1 MFEKIQNDYIQAM
14 KNKETLKKSA
24 LNYLIAQIKN
34 KKIELQRD
42 PNDEEII
49 SIIKKEVKSLNEAI
63 SFLEK
68 ANKPEELQ
76 EEKEKKLILEHYLPA
91 TLNEEQTK
99 TLIVATIS
107 KLNITDLKTQRGLLM
122 KELMATHK
130 AELDTALLNS
140 LINTMLYSFIYI
152 QIQDEKNKNPDYLI
166 TITLTT
172 WKYFFCSRC

>member
-76 EEKEKKLILEHYLPA
+76 EEKEKKQILENYLPA

-107 KLNITDLKTQRGLLM
+107 KLNITNLKTQRGLLM
-122 KELMATHK
+122 KELMAAHK
-130 AELDTALLNS
+130 TELDPALLNS
-140 LINTMLYSFIYI
+140 LINTML
-152 QIQDEKNKNPDYLI
+152 
-166 TITLTT
+166 
-172 WKYFFCSRC
+172 

>member
-1 MFEKIQNDYIQAM
+1 MFEKIQKDYIQAM

-76 EEKEKKLILEHYLPA
+76 EENEKKLILEHYLPA
-91 TLNEEQTK
+91 NLNEEQTK
-99 TLIVATIS
+99 SLIESAIRN
-107 KLNITDLKTQRGLLM
+107 LNITDLKTQRGLLI

-130 AELDTALLNS
+130 TELDPALLNS
-140 LINTMLYSFIYI
+140 LINTML
-152 QIQDEKNKNPDYLI
+152 
-166 TITLTT
+166 
-172 WKYFFCSRC
+172 

>member
-1 MFEKIQNDYIQAM
+1 M
-14 KNKETLKKSA
+14 KNKEILKKSA

-34 KKIELQRD
+34 KKIELKRD
-42 PNDEEII
+42 PNDEEIVAL
-49 SIIKKEVKSLNEAI
+49 IKKEVKSLNEAI

-76 EEKEKKLILEHYLPA
+76 EEKEKKLILESYLPA

-130 AELDTALLNS
+130 TELDPALLNS
-140 LINTMLYSFIYI
+140 LINTML
-152 QIQDEKNKNPDYLI
+152 
-166 TITLTT
+166 
-172 WKYFFCSRC
+172 

>member
-42 PNDEEII
+42 PNNEEII
-49 SIIKKEVKSLNEAI
+49 SLIKKEVKSLNEAI

-99 TLIVATIS
+99 SLIEAAIRN
-107 KLNITDLKTQRGLLM
+107 LNITDLKTQRGLLM
-122 KELMATHK
+122 KELMAAHK
-130 AELDTALLNS
+130 TELDPALLNS
-140 LINTMLYSFIYI
+140 LINTML
-152 QIQDEKNKNPDYLI
+152 
-166 TITLTT
+166 
-172 WKYFFCSRC
+172 

>member
-1 MFEKIQNDYIQAM
+1 MFNKIQNDYIQAM
-14 KNKETLKKSA
+14 KNKEALKKSA

-34 KKIELQRD
+34 KKIKLQRD

-76 EEKEKKLILEHYLPA
+76 EEKEKKLILENYLPA

-122 KELMATHK
+122 KELMAAHK
-130 AELDTALLNS
+130 TELDPALLNS
-140 LINTMLYSFIYI
+140 LINTML
-152 QIQDEKNKNPDYLI
+152 
-166 TITLTT
+166 
-172 WKYFFCSRC
+172 

>member
-1 MFEKIQNDYIQAM
+1 MFEKIQKDYIWAM

-49 SIIKKEVKSLNEAI
+49 SVIKKEVKSLNEAI

-76 EEKEKKLILEHYLPA
+76 EEKEKKLILENYLPA

-99 TLIVATIS
+99 SLIEAAIRN
-107 KLNITDLKTQRGLLM
+107 LNITDLKTQRGLIM
-122 KELMATHK
+122 KELMAAHK
-130 AELDTALLNS
+130 TELDPALLNS
-140 LINTMLYSFIYI
+140 LINTML
-152 QIQDEKNKNPDYLI
+152 
-166 TITLTT
+166 
-172 WKYFFCSRC
+172 

>member
-1 MFEKIQNDYIQAM
+1 MFKKIQNDYIQAM
-14 KNKETLKKSA
+14 KDKEILKKSA

-42 PNDEEII
+42 PNDEEIVA
-49 SIIKKEVKSLNEAI
+49 IIKKEVKSLNEAI

-76 EEKEKKLILEHYLPA
+76 EEKEKKLILESYLPT
-91 TLNEEQTK
+91 TLDEEQTK
-99 TLIVATIS
+99 ALIVATIS

-140 LINTMLYSFIYI
+140 LINTML
-152 QIQDEKNKNPDYLI
+152 
-166 TITLTT
+166 
-172 WKYFFCSRC
+172 

>member
-1 MFEKIQNDYIQAM
+1 M
-14 KNKETLKKSA
+14 KNKEILKKSA

-42 PNDEEII
+42 PNDEEIVAL
-49 SIIKKEVKSLNEAI
+49 IKKEVKSLNEAI

-76 EEKEKKLILEHYLPA
+76 EEKEKKLVLESYLPA
-91 TLNEEQTK
+91 TLDEEQTK
-99 TLIVATIS
+99 ALIVATIS

-140 LINTMLYSFIYI
+140 LINTML
-152 QIQDEKNKNPDYLI
+152 
-166 TITLTT
+166 
-172 WKYFFCSRC
+172 

>member
-1 MFEKIQNDYIQAM
+1 MFKKIQNDYIQVM
-14 KNKETLKKSA
+14 KDKEILKKSA

-42 PNDEEII
+42 PNDEEIVA
-49 SIIKKEVKSLNEAI
+49 IIKKEVKSLNEAI

-122 KELMATHK
+122 KELMAAHK
-130 AELDTALLNS
+130 TELDPALLNS
-140 LINTMLYSFIYI
+140 LINTML
-152 QIQDEKNKNPDYLI
+152 
-166 TITLTT
+166 
-172 WKYFFCSRC
+172 

>member
-1 MFEKIQNDYIQAM
+1 MFKKIQNDYIQAM

-49 SIIKKEVKSLNEAI
+49 SLIKKEVKSLNEAI

-99 TLIVATIS
+99 SLIEAAIRN
-107 KLNITDLKTQRGLLM
+107 LNITDLKTQRGLLM
-122 KELMATHK
+122 KELMAAHK
-130 AELDTALLNS
+130 TELDPALLNS
-140 LINTMLYSFIYI
+140 LINTML
-152 QIQDEKNKNPDYLI
+152 
-166 TITLTT
+166 
-172 WKYFFCSRC
+172 

>member
-14 KNKETLKKSA
+14 KNKEILKKSA

-49 SIIKKEVKSLNEAI
+49 SLIKKEVKSLNEAI

-76 EEKEKKLILEHYLPA
+76 EEKEKKLILENYLPA

-130 AELDTALLNS
+130 TELDPALLNS
-140 LINTMLYSFIYI
+140 LINTML
-152 QIQDEKNKNPDYLI
+152 
-166 TITLTT
+166 
-172 WKYFFCSRC
+172 

>member
-1 MFEKIQNDYIQAM
+1 MFEKIQKDYIQAM

-76 EEKEKKLILEHYLPA
+76 EEKEKKLVLEDYLPA

-99 TLIVATIS
+99 SLIESAIRN
-107 KLNITDLKTQRGLLM
+107 LNITDLKTQRGLLM

-130 AELDTALLNS
+130 TELDPALLNS
-140 LINTMLYSFIYI
+140 LINTML
-152 QIQDEKNKNPDYLI
+152 
-166 TITLTT
+166 
-172 WKYFFCSRC
+172 

>member
-1 MFEKIQNDYIQAM
+1 MFNKIQNDYIQAM

-76 EEKEKKLILEHYLPA
+76 EENEKKLILEHYLPA
-91 TLNEEQTK
+91 NLNEEQTK
-99 TLIVATIS
+99 SLIESAIRN
-107 KLNITDLKTQRGLLM
+107 LNITDLKTQRGLLM

-130 AELDTALLNS
+130 TELDPVLLNS
-140 LINTMLYSFIYI
+140 LVNTML
-152 QIQDEKNKNPDYLI
+152 
-166 TITLTT
+166 
-172 WKYFFCSRC
+172 

>member
-49 SIIKKEVKSLNEAI
+49 SLIKKEVKSLNEAI

-68 ANKPEELQ
+68 ANKLE
-76 EEKEKKLILEHYLPA
+76 EEKEKKLILENYLPA
-91 TLNEEQTK
+91 TLNEEQIK
-99 TLIVATIS
+99 SLIESAIRN
-107 KLNITDLKTQRGLLM
+107 LNITDLKTQRGLLM

-130 AELDTALLNS
+130 TELDPALLNA
-140 LINTMLYSFIYI
+140 LINTML
-152 QIQDEKNKNPDYLI
+152 
-166 TITLTT
+166 
-172 WKYFFCSRC
+172 

>member
-49 SIIKKEVKSLNEAI
+49 SVIKKEVKSLNEAI

-76 EEKEKKLILEHYLPA
+76 EEKEKKLILENYLPA

-99 TLIVATIS
+99 SLIEAAIRN
-107 KLNITDLKTQRGLLM
+107 LNITDLKTQRGLLM
-122 KELMATHK
+122 KELMAAHK
-130 AELDTALLNS
+130 TELDPALLNS
-140 LINTMLYSFIYI
+140 LINTML
-152 QIQDEKNKNPDYLI
+152 
-166 TITLTT
+166 
-172 WKYFFCSRC
+172 

>member
-14 KNKETLKKSA
+14 KNKEILKKSA

-42 PNDEEII
+42 PNNEEIM
-49 SIIKKEVKSLNEAI
+49 SLSKKEVKFLNEAI

-99 TLIVATIS
+99 SLIEAAIRN
-107 KLNITDLKTQRGLLM
+107 LNITDLKTQRGLLM
-122 KELMATHK
+122 KELMAAHK
-130 AELDTALLNS
+130 TELDPALLNS
-140 LINTMLYSFIYI
+140 LINTML
-152 QIQDEKNKNPDYLI
+152 
-166 TITLTT
+166 
-172 WKYFFCSRC
+172 

>member
-1 MFEKIQNDYIQAM
+1 M
-14 KNKETLKKSA
+14 KNKEILKKSA

-42 PNDEEII
+42 PNDEEIVAL
-49 SIIKKEVKSLNEAI
+49 IKKEVKFLNEAI

-76 EEKEKKLILEHYLPA
+76 EEKEKKLILESYLPA
-91 TLNEEQTK
+91 TLDEEQTK
-99 TLIVATIS
+99 ALIVATIS

-140 LINTMLYSFIYI
+140 LINTML
-152 QIQDEKNKNPDYLI
+152 
-166 TITLTT
+166 
-172 WKYFFCSRC
+172 

>member
-14 KNKETLKKSA
+14 KNKEILKKSA

-42 PNDEEII
+42 PNDEEIVAL
-49 SIIKKEVKSLNEAI
+49 IKKEVKSLNEAI

-76 EEKEKKLILEHYLPA
+76 EEKEKKLILESYLPA
-91 TLNEEQTK
+91 TLDEEQTK
-99 TLIVATIS
+99 ALIVATIS

-140 LINTMLYSFIYI
+140 LINTML
-152 QIQDEKNKNPDYLI
+152 
-166 TITLTT
+166 
-172 WKYFFCSRC
+172 

>member
-1 MFEKIQNDYIQAM
+1 MFEKIQKDYIWAM

-42 PNDEEII
+42 PNDEEIVA
-49 SIIKKEVKSLNEAI
+49 IIKKEVKSLNEAI

-122 KELMATHK
+122 KELMAAHK
-130 AELDTALLNS
+130 TELDPALLNS
-140 LINTMLYSFIYI
+140 LINTML
-152 QIQDEKNKNPDYLI
+152 
-166 TITLTT
+166 
-172 WKYFFCSRC
+172 

>member
-1 MFEKIQNDYIQAM
+1 MFEKIQTDYIQAM
-14 KNKETLKKSA
+14 KDKETLKKSA

-49 SIIKKEVKSLNEAI
+49 SLIKKEVKSLNEAI
-63 SFLEK
+63 SFLDK
-68 ANKPEELQ
+68 ATKPEELQ
-76 EEKEKKLILEHYLPA
+76 EEKEKKLILENYLPA

-122 KELMATHK
+122 KELMAAHK
-130 AELDTALLNS
+130 TELDPALLNS
-140 LINTMLYSFIYI
+140 LINTML
-152 QIQDEKNKNPDYLI
+152 
-166 TITLTT
+166 
-172 WKYFFCSRC
+172 

>member
-14 KNKETLKKSA
+14 KNKEILKKSA

-49 SIIKKEVKSLNEAI
+49 SLIKKEIKSLNEAI

-68 ANKPEELQ
+68 ANKAEELQ
-76 EEKEKKLILEHYLPA
+76 EEKEKKLILENYLPA

-99 TLIVATIS
+99 ALIVATIS

-140 LINTMLYSFIYI
+140 LINTML
-152 QIQDEKNKNPDYLI
+152 
-166 TITLTT
+166 
-172 WKYFFCSRC
+172 

>member
-1 MFEKIQNDYIQAM
+1 M
-14 KNKETLKKSA
+14 KDKETLKKSA

-42 PNDEEII
+42 PNNEEIVAL
-49 SIIKKEVKSLNEAI
+49 IKKEVKSLNEAI

-122 KELMATHK
+122 KELMAAHK
-130 AELDTALLNS
+130 TELDPALINS
-140 LINTMLYSFIYI
+140 LINTML
-152 QIQDEKNKNPDYLI
+152 
-166 TITLTT
+166 
-172 WKYFFCSRC
+172 

>member
-1 MFEKIQNDYIQAM
+1 MVEKIQNDYIQAM
-14 KNKETLKKSA
+14 KDKEILKKSA

-76 EEKEKKLILEHYLPA
+76 EEKEKKLILESYLPA
-91 TLNEEQTK
+91 MLDEEQTK
-99 TLIVATIS
+99 SLIENAIRN
-107 KLNITDLKTQRGLLM
+107 LNITDLKTQRGLLM
-122 KELMATHK
+122 KELIATHK
-130 AELDTALLNS
+130 TELDPALLNS
-140 LINTMLYSFIYI
+140 LINTML
-152 QIQDEKNKNPDYLI
+152 
-166 TITLTT
+166 
-172 WKYFFCSRC
+172 

>member
-1 MFEKIQNDYIQAM
+1 MFEKIQKDYIWAM

-42 PNDEEII
+42 PNDEEIVA
-49 SIIKKEVKSLNEAI
+49 IIKKEVKSLNEAI

-76 EEKEKKLILEHYLPA
+76 EEKEKKLILESYLPA
-91 TLNEEQTK
+91 TLDEEQTK
-99 TLIVATIS
+99 ALIVATIS

-140 LINTMLYSFIYI
+140 LINTML
-152 QIQDEKNKNPDYLI
+152 
-166 TITLTT
+166 
-172 WKYFFCSRC
+172 

>member
-1 MFEKIQNDYIQAM
+1 MFEKIQKDYIWAM
-14 KNKETLKKSA
+14 KNKEILKKSA

-42 PNDEEII
+42 PNDEEIVAL
-49 SIIKKEVKSLNEAI
+49 IKKEVKSLNEAI

-76 EEKEKKLILEHYLPA
+76 EEKEKKLILESYLPA
-91 TLNEEQTK
+91 TLDEEQTK
-99 TLIVATIS
+99 TLIVTTIS

-140 LINTMLYSFIYI
+140 LINTML
-152 QIQDEKNKNPDYLI
+152 
-166 TITLTT
+166 
-172 WKYFFCSRC
+172 

>member
-42 PNDEEII
+42 PSDEEII

-76 EEKEKKLILEHYLPA
+76 EEKEKKLILENYLPA

-130 AELDTALLNS
+130 TELDPALLNS
-140 LINTMLYSFIYI
+140 LINTML
-152 QIQDEKNKNPDYLI
+152 
-166 TITLTT
+166 
-172 WKYFFCSRC
+172 

>member
-1 MFEKIQNDYIQAM
+1 MFKKIQNDYIQAM

-42 PNDEEII
+42 PNDDEII
-49 SIIKKEVKSLNEAI
+49 AIIKKEVKSLNEAI

-76 EEKEKKLILEHYLPA
+76 EEKEKKLILENYLPA
-91 TLNEEQTK
+91 TLNEEQTRS
-99 TLIVATIS
+99 LIENAIRN
-107 KLNITDLKTQRGLLM
+107 LNITDLKTQRGLLM

-130 AELDTALLNS
+130 TELDPALLNS
-140 LINTMLYSFIYI
+140 LINTML
-152 QIQDEKNKNPDYLI
+152 
-166 TITLTT
+166 
-172 WKYFFCSRC
+172 

>member
-1 MFEKIQNDYIQAM
+1 M

-49 SIIKKEVKSLNEAI
+49 ALIKKEVKSLNEAI

-76 EEKEKKLILEHYLPA
+76 EEKEKKLILENYLPA

-99 TLIVATIS
+99 LLIESVMRN
-107 KLNITDLKTQRGLLM
+107 LNITDLKTQRGLLM
-122 KELMATHK
+122 KELMSTHK

-140 LINTMLYSFIYI
+140 LINTML
-152 QIQDEKNKNPDYLI
+152 
-166 TITLTT
+166 
-172 WKYFFCSRC
+172 

>member
-49 SIIKKEVKSLNEAI
+49 SIIKKEIKSLNEAI

-68 ANKPEELQ
+68 SNKPEELQ
-76 EEKEKKLILEHYLPA
+76 EEKEKKLILENYLPA

-99 TLIVATIS
+99 SLIESAIRN
-107 KLNITDLKTQRGLLM
+107 LNITDLKTQRGLLM

-130 AELDTALLNS
+130 TELDPALLNA
-140 LINTMLYSFIYI
+140 LINTML
-152 QIQDEKNKNPDYLI
+152 
-166 TITLTT
+166 
-172 WKYFFCSRC
+172 

>member
-1 MFEKIQNDYIQAM
+1 MFEKIQKDYIWAM
-14 KNKETLKKSA
+14 KNKEILKKSA

-42 PNDEEII
+42 PNDEEIVAL
-49 SIIKKEVKSLNEAI
+49 IKKEVKSLNEAI

-76 EEKEKKLILEHYLPA
+76 EEKEKKLILESYLPA

-107 KLNITDLKTQRGLLM
+107 NLNITDLKTQRGLLM

-130 AELDTALLNS
+130 TELDPALLNS
-140 LINTMLYSFIYI
+140 LINTML
-152 QIQDEKNKNPDYLI
+152 
-166 TITLTT
+166 
-172 WKYFFCSRC
+172 

>member
-49 SIIKKEVKSLNEAI
+49 SVIKKEVKSLNEAI

-99 TLIVATIS
+99 SLIENAIRN
-107 KLNITDLKTQRGLLM
+107 LNITDLKTQRGLLM

-130 AELDTALLNS
+130 TELDPALLNS
-140 LINTMLYSFIYI
+140 LINTML
-152 QIQDEKNKNPDYLI
+152 
-166 TITLTT
+166 
-172 WKYFFCSRC
+172 

>member
-14 KNKETLKKSA
+14 KDKEILKKSA

-76 EEKEKKLILEHYLPA
+76 EEKEKKLILESYLPA
-91 TLNEEQTK
+91 MLDEEQTK
-99 TLIVATIS
+99 SLIESAIRN
-107 KLNITDLKTQRGLLM
+107 LNITDLKTQRGLLM
-122 KELMATHK
+122 KELMAAHK
-130 AELDTALLNS
+130 TELDPALLNS
-140 LINTMLYSFIYI
+140 LINTML
-152 QIQDEKNKNPDYLI
+152 
-166 TITLTT
+166 
-172 WKYFFCSRC
+172 

>member
-1 MFEKIQNDYIQAM
+1 MFEKIQKDYIWAM

-49 SIIKKEVKSLNEAI
+49 SVIKKEVKSLNEAI

-76 EEKEKKLILEHYLPA
+76 EEKKKKLILESYLPA
-91 TLNEEQTK
+91 TLDEEQTK
-99 TLIVATIS
+99 ALIVATIS
-107 KLNITDLKTQRGLLM
+107 KLDITDLKTQRGLLM

-140 LINTMLYSFIYI
+140 LINTML
-152 QIQDEKNKNPDYLI
+152 
-166 TITLTT
+166 
-172 WKYFFCSRC
+172 

>member
-14 KNKETLKKSA
+14 KNKEVLKKSA

-122 KELMATHK
+122 KELMAAHK
-130 AELDTALLNS
+130 TELDPALLNS
-140 LINTMLYSFIYI
+140 LINTML
-152 QIQDEKNKNPDYLI
+152 
-166 TITLTT
+166 
-172 WKYFFCSRC
+172 

>member
-1 MFEKIQNDYIQAM
+1 MFNKIQNDYIQAM

-76 EEKEKKLILEHYLPA
+76 EEKEKKLILENYLPA

-130 AELDTALLNS
+130 TELDPAVLNS
-140 LINTMLYSFIYI
+140 LINTML
-152 QIQDEKNKNPDYLI
+152 
-166 TITLTT
+166 
-172 WKYFFCSRC
+172 